1 MPNATVQIDTT
12 EHKDLKSLP
21 GGFVVLRRLSYG
33 QMVQRRAMM
42 KLTIEAGG
50 ASKDLRGEMAMASE
64 AITMFEFQHAIVDHN
79 LEDAS
84 GRKLNLGAPVDF
96 ASLDPRVGT
105 EIEEL
110 IQKMNDFSDDEN
122 PQEV

>member
-1 MPNATVQIDTT
+1 MPNATVNLETT
-12 EHKDLKSLP
+12 ERKELKSLQ
-21 GGFVVLRRLSYG
+21 GAYVVLRRLSFG

-42 KLTIEAGG
+42 KLSIETSG
-50 ASKDLRGEMAMASE
+50 ASKDFRGEMAMASE
-64 AITMFEFQHAIVDHN
+64 AITMFEFAHAIVEHN

-84 GRKLNLGAPVDF
+84 GRLLNLSSPVDF

-110 IQKMNDFSDDEN
+110 IQGMNDFSDEEN